1 MRSHRKITWLCCFAA
16 PLALA
21 GCGGGSGG
29 GGGPGGVTNEFVK
42 FPIAANTPTK
52 IVGKG
57 REATFNSGGISAF
70 VSGDVSA
77 DVIVDGVNEITSVAL
92 KSATNGTKTWN
103 GDNAEMSTGFGDSAD
118 RILIGKSNDDNR
130 AIGVGNPDS
139 AENKF
144 EYQTYG
150 AWKDESAGKV
160 GVFSVGA
167 VTASGDV
174 PTSGTAT
181 FKGTAGGLYHDGSD
195 EDAQIMTAK
204 AKLDVDF
211 ANAKA
216 NFKTTDTVLE
226 TGANDGLNMST
237 GDLDI
242 ANGGF
247 SGAVSTV
254 NGMNGNVDGRFY
266 GTGTHAAEEVG
277 GTFALTGGGATMAGG
292 YGAVKQP

>member
-77 DVIVDGVNEITSVAL
+77 DVTVGDDGEVKSVAL

-103 GDNAEMSTGFGDSAD
+103 GDNAEMSTGFGGK
-118 RILIGKSNDDNR
+118 ILRGESDDGNR
-130 AIGVGNPDS
+130 VIGVGDPEANG
-139 AENKF
+139 F

-150 AWKDESAGKV
+150 AWMDENTNKV

-167 VTASGDV
+167 VTPAANV
-174 PTSGTAT
+174 PNSGTAT
-181 FKGTAGGLYHDGSD
+181 FKGTAGGIYHDGAND
-195 EDAQIMTAK
+195 PQAMMANAT
-204 AKLDVDF
+204 LDVDF

-216 NFKTTDTVLE
+216 NFKTTDTQLE
-226 TGANDGLNMST
+226 TGANDDLNMST
-237 GDLDI
+237 GDLAI

-266 GTGTHAAEEVG
+266 GTGTDAAKEVG
-277 GTFALTGGGATMAGG
+277 GTFVLTGGGATMAGG

>member
-42 FPIAANTPTK
+42 FSTIAANTPTK

-57 REATFNSGGISAF
+57 REASFGSGGISAF
-70 VSGDVSA
+70 APGDVSA
-77 DVIVDGVNEITSVAL
+77 DVTVDGSNEVTSVAL
-92 KSATNGTKTWN
+92 KTATNGTMTWN
-103 GDNAEMSTGFGDSAD
+103 GGNAEMSTGFGG
-118 RILIGKSNDDNR
+118 RILRGESNDGNR
-130 AIGVGNPDS
+130 VIGVADPEANG
-139 AENKF
+139 F

-150 AWKDESAGKV
+150 AWLDDNAGKV

-167 VTASGDV
+167 ETPAANV
-174 PTSGTAT
+174 PSSGTAT
-181 FKGTAGGLYHDGSD
+181 FKGTAGGIYHDGVS
-195 EDAQIMTAK
+195 EEAQMMTAN
-204 AKLDVDF
+204 ATLDVDF

-216 NFKTTDTVLE
+216 KFKTTDTVLE

-237 GDLDI
+237 GDLAI

-247 SGAVSTV
+247 SGAVSTD
-254 NGMNGNVDGRFY
+254 NGMAGDVDGRFY
-266 GTGTHAAEEVG
+266 GPGAEEVG